1 MMLKVMLKKKD
12 KSLQTGLALNDA
24 VLSKGDKPKL
34 INLKVY
40 SDRRY
45 VFSTRC
51 DGIIAASPTG
61 STAYSLSAGG
71 PIISPVMAAIVV
83 VAITPHVLT
92 VRPIVFPAEST
103 INFVLEDE
111 DELGWLQLDGQN
123 FSRLSGGDKVTITSA
138 SGKVDFIKLSN
149 RTFYKT
155 LRTKMHLGRK

>member
-1 MMLKVMLKKKD
+1 
-12 KSLQTGLALNDA
+12 
-24 VLSKGDKPKL
+24 
-34 INLKVY
+34 
-40 SDRRY
+40 
-45 VFSTRC
+45 
-51 DGIIAASPTG
+51 
-61 STAYSLSAGG
+61 
-71 PIISPVMAAIVV
+71 MAAIVV